1 MISPVSW
8 LVGVVVTGALA
19 GILLVMVEVLQRRF
33 ARRRV
38 IAILLRWCG
47 RILIVV
53 LAVCFLPL
61 ALIEILLRYWGNRPI
76 WSLRRRPLQRS
87 KSGDDGRGSWVLP
100 AEIASSRDSQ
110 FSATH
115 WSELKQ
121 GLSLAVMERWQASE
135 SGPTLWRMAGR
146 FAGEFYSFGD
156 GERSTSPQPKE
167 SLRQVLCL
175 GGSTT
180 WCMEVK
186 DASTWPSVLQQRLM
200 GESHRST
207 RRVRN
212 LGLPGAPGLERINT
226 FVHGITVCRG
236 DFAVFLF
243 GDNDS
248 GWVQYGKREGLY
260 SYHLPMILRRL
271 VGYGE
276 VLELAGWLYGEL
288 APRYLRR
295 LAVEM
300 AETTI
305 AAAEDAA
312 EYARSHGA
320 NVLFV
325 LQPNIF
331 TLARPD
337 NWDRKIIAGTAR
349 DLPIMLA
356 AAYQRYRE
364 WIAES
369 PIAVDATHIFNGESP
384 SPYMGDWSHVNTRG
398 NKLIGEFVFDQLKTR
413 GLLAPAS
420 KLK

>member
-1 MISPVSW
+1 
-8 LVGVVVTGALA
+8 
-19 GILLVMVEVLQRRF
+19 
-33 ARRRV
+33 
-38 IAILLRWCG
+38 
-47 RILIVV
+47 
-53 LAVCFLPL
+53 
-61 ALIEILLRYWGNRPI
+61 
-76 WSLRRRPLQRS
+76 
-87 KSGDDGRGSWVLP
+87 
-100 AEIASSRDSQ
+100 
-110 FSATH
+110 
-115 WSELKQ
+115 
-121 GLSLAVMERWQASE
+121 
-135 SGPTLWRMAGR
+135 
-146 FAGEFYSFGD
+146 
-156 GERSTSPQPKE
+156 
-167 SLRQVLCL
+167 
-175 GGSTT
+175 
-180 WCMEVK
+180 
-186 DASTWPSVLQQRLM
+186 
-200 GESHRST
+200 
-207 RRVRN
+207 
-212 LGLPGAPGLERINT
+212 
-226 FVHGITVCRG
+226 
-236 DFAVFLF
+236 
-243 GDNDS
+243 
-248 GWVQYGKREGLY
+248 
-260 SYHLPMILRRL
+260 MILRRL

-413 GLLAPAS
+413 GLLAPAA
-420 KLK
+420 KLE